1 MNHDEDDLEDNPFVI
16 FFQDGRTVASI
27 GDLESWQTYY
37 DRQVKLE
44 QLRLYFCVIGWQI
57 LSKVFPNHKVFK
69 LYDQIISS
77 PEFLKQQL
85 EAEDMDILSLSISS
99 MGKIPQYH
107 VLGLNN
113 GEILDNDMIIKTE
126 PNEDA

>member
-1 MNHDEDDLEDNPFVI
+1 MA
-16 FFQDGRTVASI
+16 TI

-44 QLRLYFCVIGWQI
+44 QLRLYFCVIGWQL

-77 PEFLKQQL
+77 PDFIKQQL
-85 EAEDMDILSLSISS
+85 EAEDMDVLSLSLSS

-107 VLGLNN
+107 VLGLNK
-113 GEILDNDMIIKTE
+113 GEILDNDLVIKTE
-126 PNEDA
+126 PTEDT